1 MHKNLLTYALDSS
14 NKLKHVD
21 AVENGMACG
30 CVCPCCREKLMAK
43 NGGTKRMHHFA
54 HASGVDCEGAYET
67 MLHLLAKERI
77 QDAFMKHDTFNIEY
91 AYRSY
96 CRKVKE
102 CTFFRYG
109 DCYDASRKI
118 FNLKNYYDSCE
129 QELPYDTIK
138 RRSDLKIFSK
148 SNPNLKPVYI
158 EFFVTHASEI
168 EKLHSGEKIIEIKI
182 ESEEDI
188 DNIVAHG
195 FIETTRITPEVE
207 QGYYPKIEF
216 YGFKYKDY
224 KVELNSRI
232 QFVRYLL
239 DQSGKS
245 SCYRDSCLCGEL
257 LKTSKSTLCEIC
269 FHTTDSFKID
279 EMVKYQG
286 LKKFGIKNCRYC
298 KNYVR
303 SYSGMGM
310 ICKLYKYL
318 GILNIDSFD
327 TARAKECPCFT
338 INEAEMQAELK
349 HFDEMTPNS
358 YTELE

>member
-1 MHKNLLTYALDSS
+1 MVKNLLTYALDSS
-14 NKLKHVD
+14 NKLKHID

-30 CVCPCCREKLMAK
+30 CVCPCCKERLMAK

-77 QDAFMKHDTFNIEY
+77 QDAFMTHDTFNIEY
-91 AYRSY
+91 EYRSY

-109 DCYDASRKI
+109 DCYEASRKI
-118 FNLKNYYDSCE
+118 FNLKKYYDSCG

-195 FIETTRITPEVE
+195 FIETTRIAQEHDPII
-207 QGYYPKIEF
+207 KF
-216 YGFKYKDY
+216 YGFKNEDY

-232 QFVRYLL
+232 QFARYVLY
-239 DQSGKS
+239 QSGKS
-245 SCYRDSCLCGEL
+245 LCYSDSCLCGEL
-257 LKTSKSTLCEIC
+257 RKTSKSTLCEIC
-269 FHTTDSFKID
+269 FHTTDSFKIY

-286 LKKFGIKNCRYC
+286 LKRFGIKNCRYC

>member
-1 MHKNLLTYALDSS
+1 MNKNLLTYALDSS

-30 CVCPCCREKLMAK
+30 CVCPCCKEKLMAK

-77 QDAFMKHDTFNIEY
+77 QDAFMTHDTFNIEY
-91 AYRSY
+91 EYPSY
-96 CRKVKE
+96 CRKFKE

-118 FNLKNYYDSCE
+118 FNLKKYYDSCE

-188 DNIVAHG
+188 DNIVDHG

-216 YGFKYKDY
+216 YGFKNEDY
-224 KVELNSRI
+224 KVEMDSVI
-232 QFVRYLL
+232 EFVRYVLY
-239 DQSGKS
+239 QSGKS
-245 SCYRDSCLCGEL
+245 RCYQDMCLCCDL
-257 LKTSKSTLCEIC
+257 RKTSKSTLCEIC
-269 FHTTDSFKID
+269 FHTDVSFGIY

-286 LKKFGIKNCRYC
+286 FKRFGIKNCIYC
-298 KNYVR
+298 KNYVE
-303 SYSGMGM
+303 SYNGMGM
-310 ICKLYKYL
+310 ICRLYKCL
-318 GILNIDSFD
+318 GISNRDPLD
-327 TARAKECPCFT
+327 TALAKECRRF
-338 INEAEMQAELK
+338 IVNKEVMQAELK

>member
-30 CVCPCCREKLMAK
+30 CVCPCCKEKLMAK

-77 QDAFMKHDTFNIEY
+77 QDAFMKYDTFSIEY
-91 AYRSY
+91 EYRSY
-96 CRKVKE
+96 CRKVKD

-109 DCYDASRKI
+109 DCYDASRKM
-118 FNLKNYYDSCE
+118 FNLKKYYDSCE
-129 QELPYDTIK
+129 QELSYDTIK

-195 FIETTRITPEVE
+195 FIETTRIAQEHDPII
-207 QGYYPKIEF
+207 KF
-216 YGFKYKDY
+216 YGFKNEDY

-232 QFVRYLL
+232 QFARYVLY
-239 DQSGKS
+239 QSGKS
-245 SCYRDSCLCGEL
+245 LCYSDSCLCGEL
-257 LKTSKSTLCEIC
+257 RKTSKSTLCEIC
-269 FHTTDSFKID
+269 FHTTDSFKIY

-286 LKKFGIKNCRYC
+286 LKRFGIKNCRYC

>member
-1 MHKNLLTYALDSS
+1 MVKNLLTYALDSS
-14 NKLKHVD
+14 NKLKHID

-30 CVCPCCREKLMAK
+30 CVCPCCKERLMAK
-43 NGGTKRMHHFA
+43 HGGTKRMHHFA

-77 QDAFMKHDTFNIEY
+77 QDAFMTHDTFNIEY
-91 AYRSY
+91 EYRSY

-109 DCYDASRKI
+109 DCYEASRKI
-118 FNLKNYYDSCE
+118 FNLKKYYDSCG

-195 FIETTRITPEVE
+195 FIETTRIAQEHDPII
-207 QGYYPKIEF
+207 KF
-216 YGFKYKDY
+216 YGFKNEDY

-232 QFVRYLL
+232 QFARYVLY
-239 DQSGKS
+239 QSGKS
-245 SCYRDSCLCGEL
+245 LCYSDSCLCGEL
-257 LKTSKSTLCEIC
+257 RKTSKSTLCEIC
-269 FHTTDSFKID
+269 FHTTDSFKIY

-286 LKKFGIKNCRYC
+286 LKRFGIKNCRYC

>member
-1 MHKNLLTYALDSS
+1 MVKNLLTYALDSS
-14 NKLKHVD
+14 NKLKHID

-30 CVCPCCREKLMAK
+30 CVCPCCKERLMAK

-109 DCYDASRKI
+109 DCYEASRKI
-118 FNLKNYYDSCE
+118 FNLKKYYDSCG

-195 FIETTRITPEVE
+195 FIETTRIAQEHDPII
-207 QGYYPKIEF
+207 KF
-216 YGFKYKDY
+216 YGFKNEDY

-232 QFVRYLL
+232 QFARYVLY
-239 DQSGKS
+239 QSGKS
-245 SCYRDSCLCGEL
+245 LCYSDSCLCGEL
-257 LKTSKSTLCEIC
+257 RKTSKSTLCEIC
-269 FHTTDSFKID
+269 FHTTDSFKIY

-286 LKKFGIKNCRYC
+286 LKRFGIKNCRYC

>member
-1 MHKNLLTYALDSS
+1 
-14 NKLKHVD
+14 
-21 AVENGMACG
+21 
-30 CVCPCCREKLMAK
+30 MAK

-77 QDAFMKHDTFNIEY
+77 QDAFITHDTFNIEY
-91 AYRSY
+91 EYRSY

-109 DCYDASRKI
+109 DCYEASRKI
-118 FNLKNYYDSCE
+118 FNLKKYYDSCE

-182 ESEEDI
+182 DSEEDI

-195 FIETTRITPEVE
+195 FIETTRIAQEHDPII
-207 QGYYPKIEF
+207 KF
-216 YGFKYKDY
+216 YGFKNEDY

-232 QFVRYLL
+232 QFARYVLY
-239 DQSGKS
+239 QSGKS
-245 SCYRDSCLCGEL
+245 LCYSDSCLCGEL
-257 LKTSKSTLCEIC
+257 RKTSKSTLCEIC
-269 FHTTDSFKID
+269 FHTTDSFKIY

-286 LKKFGIKNCRYC
+286 LKRFGIKNCRYC

-303 SYSGMGM
+303 SYSGM

-349 HFDEMTPNS
+349 HFDEMAPNS

>member
-1 MHKNLLTYALDSS
+1 MVKNLLTYALDSS
-14 NKLKHVD
+14 NKLKHID

-30 CVCPCCREKLMAK
+30 CVCPCCKERLMAK

-77 QDAFMKHDTFNIEY
+77 QDAFMTHDTFNIEY
-91 AYRSY
+91 EYRSY

-109 DCYDASRKI
+109 DCYEASRKI
-118 FNLKNYYDSCE
+118 FNLKKYYDSCE

-195 FIETTRITPEVE
+195 FIETTRIAQEHDPII
-207 QGYYPKIEF
+207 KF
-216 YGFKYKDY
+216 YGFKNEDY

-232 QFVRYLL
+232 QFEIFKN
-239 DQSGKS
+239 QS
-245 SCYRDSCLCGEL
+245 
-257 LKTSKSTLCEIC
+257 
-269 FHTTDSFKID
+269 
-279 EMVKYQG
+279 
-286 LKKFGIKNCRYC
+286 
-298 KNYVR
+298 
-303 SYSGMGM
+303 
-310 ICKLYKYL
+310 
-318 GILNIDSFD
+318 
-327 TARAKECPCFT
+327 
-338 INEAEMQAELK
+338 
-349 HFDEMTPNS
+349 
-358 YTELE
+358 

>member
-21 AVENGMACG
+21 AVENGMSCG
-30 CVCPCCREKLMAK
+30 CVCPCCKEKLMAK

-54 HASGVDCEGAYET
+54 HVSGVDCEGAYET

-77 QDAFMKHDTFNIEY
+77 QDAFMKNDTFNIEY
-91 AYRSY
+91 EYRSY
-96 CRKVKE
+96 CRKVKG
-102 CTFFRYG
+102 CTFFHYG

-118 FNLKNYYDSCE
+118 FNLKKYYDSCE

-195 FIETTRITPEVE
+195 FIETTKIAQEVE
-207 QGYYPKIEF
+207 QEHDPIIKF
-216 YGFKYKDY
+216 YGFKNEDY
-224 KVELNSRI
+224 KVEMDSVI
-232 QFVRYLL
+232 EFVRYVLY
-239 DQSGKS
+239 QSGKS
-245 SCYRDSCLCGEL
+245 RCYQDMCLCGEL
-257 LKTSKSTLCEIC
+257 RKTSQSTLCEIC
-269 FHTTDSFKID
+269 FHTDVSFGIS

-286 LKKFGIKNCRYC
+286 FKRFGIKNCIYC

-303 SYSGMGM
+303 SDSGMGM

-338 INEAEMQAELK
+338 INKVEMQAELK
-349 HFDEMTPNS
+349 HFDEMIPNS

>member
-1 MHKNLLTYALDSS
+1 MVKNLLTYALDSS
-14 NKLKHVD
+14 NKLKHID

-30 CVCPCCREKLMAK
+30 CVCPCCKEKLMAK

-77 QDAFMKHDTFNIEY
+77 QDSFMTHDTFNIEY
-91 AYRSY
+91 EYRSY

-109 DCYDASRKI
+109 DCYEASRKI
-118 FNLKNYYDSCE
+118 FNLKKYYDSCE

-188 DNIVAHG
+188 DNIVDHG
-195 FIETTRITPEVE
+195 FIETTRIAQEHDPII
-207 QGYYPKIEF
+207 KF
-216 YGFKYKDY
+216 YGFKNEDY

-232 QFVRYLL
+232 QFARYVLY
-239 DQSGKS
+239 QSGKS
-245 SCYRDSCLCGEL
+245 LCYSDSCLCGEL
-257 LKTSKSTLCEIC
+257 RKTSKSTLCEIC

-286 LKKFGIKNCRYC
+286 LKRFGIKNCRYC

-303 SYSGMGM
+303 SYSGM

>member
-1 MHKNLLTYALDSS
+1 MVKNLLTYALDSS
-14 NKLKHVD
+14 NKLKHID

-30 CVCPCCREKLMAK
+30 CVCPCCKERLMAK

-77 QDAFMKHDTFNIEY
+77 QDAFMTHDTFNIEY
-91 AYRSY
+91 EYRSY

-109 DCYDASRKI
+109 DCYEASRKI
-118 FNLKNYYDSCE
+118 FNLKKYYDSCG

-182 ESEEDI
+182 ESEDDPI
-188 DNIVAHG
+188 I
-195 FIETTRITPEVE
+195 
-207 QGYYPKIEF
+207 KF
-216 YGFKYKDY
+216 YGFKNEDY

-232 QFVRYLL
+232 QFARYVLY
-239 DQSGKS
+239 QSGKS
-245 SCYRDSCLCGEL
+245 LCYSDSCLCGEL
-257 LKTSKSTLCEIC
+257 RKTSKSTLCEIC
-269 FHTTDSFKID
+269 FHTTDSFKIY

-286 LKKFGIKNCRYC
+286 LKRFGIKNCRYC

>member
-1 MHKNLLTYALDSS
+1 MNKNLLTYALDSS
-14 NKLKHVD
+14 NKLKHID

-30 CVCPCCREKLMAK
+30 CVCPCCKEKLMAK

-77 QDAFMKHDTFNIEY
+77 QDAFMKNDTFNIEY

-96 CRKVKE
+96 CRKVKD
-102 CTFFRYG
+102 CTFFHYG
-109 DCYDASRKI
+109 DCYDTSRKI
-118 FNLKNYYDSCE
+118 FNLKKYYDSCE
-129 QELPYDTIK
+129 QELLYDTIK

-168 EKLHSGEKIIEIKI
+168 EKLHSGEKIIEVKI

-195 FIETTRITPEVE
+195 FIETTRIVQEHDPII
-207 QGYYPKIEF
+207 KF
-216 YGFKYKDY
+216 YGFKNEDY
-224 KVELNSRI
+224 KVEMDSVI
-232 QFVRYLL
+232 EFVRYVLY
-239 DQSGKS
+239 QSGKS
-245 SCYRDSCLCGEL
+245 LCYRDSCLCGDL
-257 LKTSKSTLCEIC
+257 RKTSKSTLCEIC
-269 FHTTDSFKID
+269 FHTTDSFKIY
-279 EMVKYQG
+279 ELVKYQG
-286 LKKFGIKNCRYC
+286 LKRFGIKNCRYC

>member
-1 MHKNLLTYALDSS
+1 MVKNLLTYALDSS
-14 NKLKHVD
+14 NKLKHID

-30 CVCPCCREKLMAK
+30 CVCPCCKERLMAK

-77 QDAFMKHDTFNIEY
+77 QDAFMTHDTFNIEY
-91 AYRSY
+91 EYRSY

-109 DCYDASRKI
+109 DCYEASRKI
-118 FNLKNYYDSCE
+118 FNLKKYYDSCG

-195 FIETTRITPEVE
+195 FIETTRIAQEHDPII
-207 QGYYPKIEF
+207 KF
-216 YGFKYKDY
+216 YGFKNEDY

-232 QFVRYLL
+232 QFARYVLY
-239 DQSGKS
+239 QSGKS
-245 SCYRDSCLCGEL
+245 LCYSDSCLCGEL
-257 LKTSKSTLCEIC
+257 RKTSKSTLCEIC
-269 FHTTDSFKID
+269 FHTTDSFKIY

-286 LKKFGIKNCRYC
+286 LKRFGIKNCRYC

-318 GILNIDSFD
+318 GILNLDSFD

>member
-1 MHKNLLTYALDSS
+1 MVKNLLTYALDSS
-14 NKLKHVD
+14 NKLKHID

-30 CVCPCCREKLMAK
+30 CVCPCCKERLMAK

-77 QDAFMKHDTFNIEY
+77 QDAFMTHDTFNIEY
-91 AYRSY
+91 EYRSY

-109 DCYDASRKI
+109 DCYEASRKI
-118 FNLKNYYDSCE
+118 FNLKKYYDSCE

-195 FIETTRITPEVE
+195 FIETTRIAQEHDPII
-207 QGYYPKIEF
+207 KF
-216 YGFKYKDY
+216 YGFKNEDY

-232 QFVRYLL
+232 QFARYVLY
-239 DQSGKS
+239 QSGKS
-245 SCYRDSCLCGEL
+245 LCYSDSCLCGEL
-257 LKTSKSTLCEIC
+257 RKTSKSTLCEIC
-269 FHTTDSFKID
+269 FHTTDSFKIY

-286 LKKFGIKNCRYC
+286 LKRFGIKNCRYC

>member
-1 MHKNLLTYALDSS
+1 MVKNLLTYALDSS
-14 NKLKHVD
+14 NKLKHID

-30 CVCPCCREKLMAK
+30 CVCPCCKERLMAK

-77 QDAFMKHDTFNIEY
+77 QDAFMTHDTFNIEY
-91 AYRSY
+91 EYRSY

-109 DCYDASRKI
+109 DCYEASRKI
-118 FNLKNYYDSCE
+118 FNLKKYYDSCG

-195 FIETTRITPEVE
+195 FIETTRIAQEHDPII
-207 QGYYPKIEF
+207 KF
-216 YGFKYKDY
+216 YGFKNEDY

-232 QFVRYLL
+232 QFARYVLY
-239 DQSGKS
+239 QSGKS
-245 SCYRDSCLCGEL
+245 LCYSDSCLCGEL
-257 LKTSKSTLCEIC
+257 RKTSKSTLCEIC
-269 FHTTDSFKID
+269 FHTTDSFKIY

-286 LKKFGIKNCRYC
+286 LKRFGIKNCRYC

-303 SYSGMGM
+303 SYSGM

>member
-1 MHKNLLTYALDSS
+1 MVKNLLTYALDSS
-14 NKLKHVD
+14 NKLKHID

-43 NGGTKRMHHFA
+43 NGGTKRIHHFA

-67 MLHLLAKERI
+67 MLHLLAKERV
-77 QDAFMKHDTFNIEY
+77 QEAFMKHDIFNIEY

-109 DCYDASRKI
+109 DCYEASKKI
-118 FNLKNYYDSCE
+118 FNLKKYYDSCE

-195 FIETTRITPEVE
+195 FIETTRIAQEHDPII
-207 QGYYPKIEF
+207 KF
-216 YGFKYKDY
+216 YGFKNEDY

-232 QFVRYLL
+232 QFARYVLY
-239 DQSGKS
+239 QSGKS
-245 SCYRDSCLCGEL
+245 LCYSDSCLCGEL
-257 LKTSKSTLCEIC
+257 RKTSKSTLCEIC
-269 FHTTDSFKID
+269 FHTTDSFKIY

-286 LKKFGIKNCRYC
+286 LKRFGIKNCRYC

>member
-1 MHKNLLTYALDSS
+1 
-14 NKLKHVD
+14 
-21 AVENGMACG
+21 
-30 CVCPCCREKLMAK
+30 MAK

-77 QDAFMKHDTFNIEY
+77 QDAFMTHDTFNIEY
-91 AYRSY
+91 EYRSY

-109 DCYDASRKI
+109 DCYEASRKI
-118 FNLKNYYDSCE
+118 FNLKKYYDSCG

-195 FIETTRITPEVE
+195 FIETTRIAQEHDPII
-207 QGYYPKIEF
+207 KF
-216 YGFKYKDY
+216 YGFKNEDY

-232 QFVRYLL
+232 QFARYVLY
-239 DQSGKS
+239 QSGKS
-245 SCYRDSCLCGEL
+245 LCYSDSCLCGEL
-257 LKTSKSTLCEIC
+257 RKTSKSTLCEIC
-269 FHTTDSFKID
+269 FHTTDSFKIY

-286 LKKFGIKNCRYC
+286 LKRFGIKNCRYC

>member
-1 MHKNLLTYALDSS
+1 MNKNLLTYALDSS
-14 NKLKHVD
+14 NKLKHID

-30 CVCPCCREKLMAK
+30 CVCPCCKEKLMAK

-77 QDAFMKHDTFNIEY
+77 QDAFITHDTFNIEY
-91 AYRSY
+91 EYRSY

-109 DCYDASRKI
+109 DCYEASRKI
-118 FNLKNYYDSCE
+118 FNLKKYYDSCE

-182 ESEEDI
+182 DSEEDI

-195 FIETTRITPEVE
+195 FIETTRIAQEHDPII
-207 QGYYPKIEF
+207 KF
-216 YGFKYKDY
+216 YGFKNEDY

-232 QFVRYLL
+232 QFARYVLY
-239 DQSGKS
+239 QSGKS
-245 SCYRDSCLCGEL
+245 LCYSDSCLCGEL
-257 LKTSKSTLCEIC
+257 RKTSKSTLCEIC
-269 FHTTDSFKID
+269 FHTTDSFKIY

-286 LKKFGIKNCRYC
+286 LKRFGIKNCRYC

-303 SYSGMGM
+303 SYSGM

-349 HFDEMTPNS
+349 HFDEMAPNS

>member
-30 CVCPCCREKLMAK
+30 CVCPCCKEKLMAK

-77 QDAFMKHDTFNIEY
+77 QDAFMKYDTFSIEY
-91 AYRSY
+91 EYRSY
-96 CRKVKE
+96 CRKVKD

-109 DCYDASRKI
+109 DCYDASRKM
-118 FNLKNYYDSCE
+118 FNLKKYYDSCE
-129 QELPYDTIK
+129 QELSYDTIK

-195 FIETTRITPEVE
+195 FIETTRIAQEHDPII
-207 QGYYPKIEF
+207 KF
-216 YGFKYKDY
+216 YGFKNEDY

-232 QFVRYLL
+232 QFARYVLY
-239 DQSGKS
+239 QSGKS
-245 SCYRDSCLCGEL
+245 LCYSDSCLCGEL
-257 LKTSKSTLCEIC
+257 RKTSKSTLCEIC
-269 FHTTDSFKID
+269 FHTTDSFKIY

-286 LKKFGIKNCRYC
+286 LKRFGIKNCRYC

-349 HFDEMTPNS
+349 TPNS